1 MQKGIKFRAYPNKEQ
16 QNLINQT
23 LGCCRLIYNKG
34 LAMRDDAYS
43 NGEKIGYYQTSA
55 MLTGLKK
62 QADFWS
68 VNGISTTT
76 YYYNYRKYIRLSQS
90 TNKQSNDTIEHLS
103 NALDDINME
112 FFGGN
117 LKTITITLGNGR
129 SRNYRRTNGGAR

>member
-1 MQKGIKFRAYPNKEQ
+1 MRTGRRNRTLDQKMTIVDIIDNGKGTLASKCD
-16 QNLINQT
+16 LI
-23 LGCCRLIYNKG
+23 
-34 LAMRDDAYS
+34 
-43 NGEKIGYYQTSA
+43 
-55 MLTGLKK
+55 
-62 QADFWS
+62 
-68 VNGISTTT
+68 GISTTT
-76 YYYNYRKYIRLSQS
+76 YYNYRKYVRLSQS

>member
-1 MQKGIKFRAYPNKEQ
+1 MRTGRRNRTLDQKITIVDIIDNGKGTLASKCD
-16 QNLINQT
+16 LI
-23 LGCCRLIYNKG
+23 
-34 LAMRDDAYS
+34 
-43 NGEKIGYYQTSA
+43 
-55 MLTGLKK
+55 
-62 QADFWS
+62 
-68 VNGISTTT
+68 GISTTT
-76 YYYNYRKYIRLSQS
+76 YYNYRKYIRLSQS

>member
-1 MQKGIKFRAYPNKEQ
+1 MRTGRRNRTLDQKMTIVDIIDNGKGTLASKCD
-16 QNLINQT
+16 LI
-23 LGCCRLIYNKG
+23 
-34 LAMRDDAYS
+34 
-43 NGEKIGYYQTSA
+43 
-55 MLTGLKK
+55 
-62 QADFWS
+62 
-68 VNGISTTT
+68 GISTTT
-76 YYYNYRKYIRLSQS
+76 YYNYRKYIRLSQS